1 MKQLLTIILFST
13 TVISCSIINKSSV
26 KAFSKVK
33 QHDLT
38 FDAIIVPGYPYK
50 DRNWD
55 SLMKARVIWS
65 YVLYKNGIAK
75 NIIYSGSTVYSL
87 FYESLIMGLYAQQL
101 GIPTQHIFYDTLAR
115 HSVENVYYSY
125 LIAKEQGF
133 KIVALA
139 TDPFQSIF
147 LRNFT
152 STRLGTPIYHLPF
165 VIDSV
170 WTYSFLTPTIDPA
183 KARKKNF
190 NTSKNKQS
198 VIERVS
204 GAIGGGIN
212 WEKHPDKMLP
222 PL

>member
-1 MKQLLTIILFST
+1 MKRNTFFVSKVLRTYSFWNCFFQYNWFLIKQLITIILFST

-33 QHDLT
+33 HHDLI

-50 DRNWD
+50 NGNWD

-75 NIIYSGSTVYSL
+75 NIIYSGSTVYSP

-101 GIPTQHIFYDTLAR
+101 GIPAQHIFYDTLAR

-133 KIVALA
+133 KIVAIA

-152 STRLGTPIYHLPF
+152 STRLGTPIYHL
-165 VIDSV
+165 
-170 WTYSFLTPTIDPA
+170 L
-183 KARKKNF
+183 
-190 NTSKNKQS
+190 
-198 VIERVS
+198 
-204 GAIGGGIN
+204 
-212 WEKHPDKMLP
+212 
-222 PL
+222 